1 MLYLLS
7 SYVYYSST
15 MGACTSASRHRTKQ
29 HRQLHK
35 QITAKKSLVLD
46 NKQTLSLP
54 LTTLPTQQSQR
65 PRSLLTNFDTQSP
78 TSLTEHIVYQTNT
91 NSLIQL
97 YSSNMSNNN
106 SNRHSWISTL
116 SSSASHAQPPISVP
130 KIRSPIH
137 QVQSSTGSKNVPTTV
152 DTTNQTGNILFFI
165 LIYV

>member
-1 MLYLLS
+1 
-7 SYVYYSST
+7 

-35 QITAKKSLVLD
+35 QITAKNSLVLD

-54 LTTLPTQQSQR
+54 LTPLPNQQSQR
-65 PRSLLTNFDTQSP
+65 PRSLLTNLDTQSP
-78 TSLTEHIVYQTNT
+78 SLTEHIVYQTDT

-97 YSSNMSNNN
+97 YSSNMNNNNN

-116 SSSASHAQPPISVP
+116 SSSASHAQPVP
-130 KIRSPIH
+130 KIRLPMH
-137 QVQSSTGSKNVPTTV
+137 QVQSSTGSKNVATTV
-152 DTTNQTGNILFFI
+152 DTTNQTGNILFFV